1 MKRKLIASAILAICA
16 SFVMANL
23 AFSSDC
29 SNAMVSAMQEE
40 GLTREQI
47 NRICL
52 RAAMKQEGLSN
63 EQIDRIISKTES
75 MPAVTPQ
82 AAPMTAPA
90 PVTTHKSPVAPAATP
105 AAAAPA
111 KVLDPAFTP
120 EKIESDI
127 IGKCVGGIM
136 TGWCFGKGEYR
147 KIEVLETDVDR
158 NMAKIV
164 FYIET
169 IKDHSG
175 KMIAD
180 YRIKKGEWELD
191 DLDPLTFK

>member
-1 MKRKLIASAILAICA
+1 MKQKLIASAIFAICA
-16 SFVMANL
+16 SFIMANF

-40 GLTREQI
+40 GLTPEQI

-63 EQIDRIISKTES
+63 EQIDRIISKTEE
-75 MPAVTPQ
+75 MPVITPQ

-90 PVTTHKSPVAPAATP
+90 PVTTQETPVAQAAAP
-105 AAAAPA
+105 VAAAPA
-111 KVLDPAFTP
+111 KVLDPTFTP
-120 EKIESDI
+120 EKIESDM

-136 TGWCFGKGEYR
+136 KGWCFGKGEYR

-158 NMAKIV
+158 NQAKIV

-180 YRIKKGEWELD
+180 YRIKKGEWKLE
-191 DLDPLTFK
+191 DLEPLTFK